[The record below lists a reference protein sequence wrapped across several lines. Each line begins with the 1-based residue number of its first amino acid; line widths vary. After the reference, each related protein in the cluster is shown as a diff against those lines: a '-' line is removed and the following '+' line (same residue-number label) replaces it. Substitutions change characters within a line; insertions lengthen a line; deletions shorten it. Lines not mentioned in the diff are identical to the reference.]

1 MPSFRLP
8 RSLCTA
14 LVLAAGL
21 LAACSSTPMAPW
33 APVYEGPPRQETVW
47 ALAEPGRL
55 LRFTASEPG
64 RIQAALTVRG
74 LAPGERLL
82 GIDFRVA
89 RGVLYGLGS
98 TGRLYT
104 LDRSTGV
111 ATPLGS
117 APFAVPLQGSR
128 FGFDFNPAAD
138 RIRIVSDAGQNLRAH
153 PDTGAL
159 VDNAP
164 DQPGVQPDGALA
176 YAAGDAHAGRA
187 PRIEAAGYT
196 YNPRDDK
203 LTTNY
208 AIDAALG
215 ILVTQGSVEGRSPVV
230 SPNTGQ
236 LRTVGPLGV
245 GPVQDVSLDISD
257 VGNVAL
263 AVFGVAG
270 DPAPVLHVI
279 DLASGQARRIGVIGD
294 GAAVTGLAIEP

>member
-1 MPSFRLP
+1 MA
-8 RSLCTA
+8 A
-14 LVLAAGL
+14 LGLAAGL
-21 LAACSSTPMAPW
+21 LTACSSTPMAPW
-33 APVYEGPPRQETVW
+33 APAYDGPPRQETVW

-55 LRFTASEPG
+55 LRFTAGEPG
-64 RIQAALTVRG
+64 RIQAAVTVQG

-98 TGRLYT
+98 SGRLYT
-104 LDRSTGV
+104 LDRSTGA

-164 DQPGVQPDGALA
+164 DQPGVQPDGMLA
-176 YAAGDAHAGRA
+176 YATGDAHAGRQ

-196 YNPRDDK
+196 YNAQDDK

-208 AIDAALG
+208 AIDAAQG
-215 ILVTQGSVEGRSPVV
+215 VLVMQGSAEGRTPVV

-236 LRTVGPLGV
+236 LRTVGPLGL
-245 GPVQDVSLDISD
+245 GPVRNVSLDISD

-279 DLASGQARRIGVIGD
+279 DLASGRARRIGVIGD
-294 GAAVTGLAIEP
+294 GAPVTGLAIEP